1 VSSSL
6 NSAQIARYA
15 ARLQGQRLLP
25 LLRGWQIRRAI
36 RRLSLDGGPPALAAL
51 KDSAD
56 RGLLRE
62 ERYRSLLEMVLFLEV
77 DQPQAERIRALLW
90 EAPQEEPATKPEDLP
105 PSSPGEAG
113 ADPGV
118 SALICDEQVADATP
132 TPAGTLQPLQETRA
146 ADTPADAVRRAESGE
161 PLPEAAA
168 DLAEEEQVPAPS
180 DDHVQ
185 PEVGEEV
192 ASEQSGEPDD
202 ATEDSEEAPEDALP
216 DEAHTED
223 DAVEKEP
230 EASDLLATRGDTD
243 DHEVR
248 WDPLDDP
255 DPPWVATLD
264 RHVQL
269 DPEERKLV
277 IAQIAQS
284 DLSIEEWIE
293 RLLEHEEDP
302 RPTLEQLTNEQSFE
316 AMLAELWMPGDPFE
330 NERPGVPGVAVS
342 QGTSAASPTT
352 TQPLS
357 LDAQVEAPSSTDS
370 LLAGRLEVT
379 QAMTLEEAESAE
391 ERPTAAVAP
400 EAVVLPNATAVAEE
414 GVALEA
420 GVTPEIGVAP
430 EVFLQPTRPPVES
443 SSEHSPGPE
452 QERSVSDSPLSQL
465 LLDDW
470 DPERADPIIEELV
483 NCATQLLNSDG
494 TRQAGPYDSLLAGLL
509 TFHLRE
515 KLANEQDFAAHLAMN
530 EEALEQDSDCIANAT
545 LVSTE
550 PFRRNEHLAI
560 YRYEARQPFRHGGR
574 ATRAEQLVCQESGVM
589 LEVHEVMATE
599 GQIKLT
605 VKSETAKALLPLSN
619 LIHRPKDIAAQLR
632 AYLAEQAPVWINDES
647 ALPPAVRHLFSRQG
661 SDQIRRLSQ
670 QVRETP
676 EQTAELISEVLFE
689 ADGLSLI
696 LQGPPG
702 TGKTTCA
709 AKVITT
715 LVDAGWNIGVCA
727 NSHLAIDN
735 LLFRTAELASRT
747 QQPINLAKYQSSFS
761 KQEREQFN
769 AAGIQAIDSRSF
781 KPSHDVYGGTAF
793 AFSHARFDGLLDLLV
808 IDEASQVSLA
818 NLLAMGRST
827 RNLLLVGDQQQLPQP
842 TVAEHPGESG
852 LSCLGY
858 ATAGEP
864 VIPDHKGVFLSRSWR
879 LPPNLCGFISEQ
891 FYERRLEAETRNTAN
906 RVIWTGQG
914 NGLQFEAVPHQ
925 DNHVYSLEEVEA
937 VERLVSQL
945 LGCPYTRQSAE
956 GPISATLTWDDIA
969 IVAPFNAQ
977 VNLLQRQLGR
987 QAQVGTV
994 DRFQGREAPVC
1005 IYSVTTSRTLSTR
1018 GLEFVLDANRVNVA
1032 ISRAQCLAIVVASPL
1047 VGDLLQAAET
1057 LQRETL
1063 LFQHLS
1069 RNPHANPA
1077 QP

>member
-1 VSSSL
+1 MSDTL

-62 ERYRSLLEMVLFLEV
+62 ERYRTLLEMVLILEV

-90 EAPQEEPATKPEDLP
+90 ETPAEEPTSAQEELP
-105 PSSPGEAG
+105 PSSPREAG
-113 ADPGV
+113 ADPGIT
-118 SALICDEQVADATP
+118 ALIRTEPVADAILP
-132 TPAGTLQPLQETRA
+132 PAGPRQPLLETRA
-146 ADTPADAVRRAESGE
+146 VETPADVVRRADSGE
-161 PLPEAAA
+161 LLPEAAA
-168 DLAEEEQVPAPS
+168 DLAEEEQVPATT
-180 DDHVQ
+180 DDHDQ
-185 PEVGEEV
+185 IQSGESV

-202 ATEDSEEAPEDALP
+202 ATEDSQEVSEEVLP
-216 DEAHTED
+216 DGAHTED
-223 DAVEKEP
+223 DAVEEEP
-230 EASDLLATRGDTD
+230 EASDLLATRGDID
-243 DHEVR
+243 DGEVR

-255 DPPWVATLD
+255 EPPWVATLD

-302 RPTLEQLTNEQSFE
+302 RPTLEQLTKEQSFE

-330 NERPGVPGVAVS
+330 NDRPGVPGVAATQGVS
-342 QGTSAASPTT
+342 DAGPTP
-352 TQPLS
+352 TQPLNQ
-357 LDAQVEAPSSTDS
+357 DAQEEDAEGTNPF
-370 LLAGRLEVT
+370 LADQPVAT
-379 QAMTLEEAESAE
+379 QAMALEQEEGAEA
-391 ERPTAAVAP
+391 RTTAAVAP
-400 EAVVLPNATAVAEE
+400 EAVVLPDATDVAEQ
-414 GVALEA
+414 GVAPEA
-420 GVTPEIGVAP
+420 GVTPETAV
-430 EVFLQPTRPPVES
+430 QPPRPPVAPS
-443 SSEHSPGPE
+443 SAHSPGLEPE
-452 QERSVSDSPLSQL
+452 SSVSDSPLSQL
-465 LLDDW
+465 LLDAW

-494 TRQAGPYDSLLAGLL
+494 IRQAGAYDSLLAGLL

-530 EEALEQDSDCIANAT
+530 EEALEQDSDCIASAT

-550 PFRRNEHLAI
+550 PFRRNKHLAT

-574 ATRAEQLVCQESGVM
+574 ANRSEQLVCQESGVT
-589 LEVHEVMATE
+589 LEIHEVVATE
-599 GQIKLT
+599 GQIKLA
-605 VKSETAKALLPLSN
+605 VPSEKATSLLPLSN
-619 LIHRPKDIAAQLR
+619 LIHRPQDLSKWLR
-632 AYLAEQAPVWINDES
+632 PYLAEQAPAWVTDE
-647 ALPPAVRHLFSRQG
+647 ATLPPAVRHLLSRQG
-661 SDQIRRLSQ
+661 SDQILRLSR

-709 AKVITT
+709 AQVITT

-735 LLFRTAELASRT
+735 LLFRTAKLAGRT
-747 QQPINLAKYQSSFS
+747 EQQISLAKFQGGLWKEARQPF
-761 KQEREQFN
+761 E
-769 AAGIQAIDSRSF
+769 AAGIQVIDGSSF
-781 KPSHDVYGGTAF
+781 KPTHDVYGGTAF

-818 NLLAMGRST
+818 NLLAMGRCS

-879 LPPNLCGFISEQ
+879 LPPSLCGFISEQ
-891 FYERRLEAETRNTAN
+891 FYERRLEAESRNTAN
-906 RVIWTGQG
+906 QVIWTGQG
-914 NGLQFEAVPHQ
+914 SGLQFEPVPHQ

-956 GPISATLTWDDIA
+956 GPISATLGWEDIA

-987 QAQVGTV
+987 EAQVGTV

-1069 RNPHANPA
+1069 RNPPANPA

>member
-1 VSSSL
+1 MSGAL
-6 NSAQIARYA
+6 TPGQIARYG

-25 LLRGWQIRRAI
+25 LLRGWQIRRAM
-36 RRLSLDGGPPALAAL
+36 RRLARDGGAPALAAL
-51 KDSAD
+51 KAGADS
-56 RGLLRE
+56 GLLRE
-62 ERYRSLLEMVLFLEV
+62 ERYRKLLEVVLILDV
-77 DQPQAERIRALLW
+77 DQREAERIRSWLG
-90 EAPQEEPATKPEDLP
+90 EAPAEEPAGEQEAWQPRAPL
-105 PSSPGEAG
+105 EAG
-113 ADPGV
+113 ADQGITG
-118 SALICDEQVADATP
+118 LIRDEPVAAAKAP
-132 TPAGTLQPLQETRA
+132 SIGPLQPSIEPRA
-146 ADTPADAVRRAESGE
+146 ADTAADGGKRAESGE
-161 PLPEAAA
+161 HSPEVTPG
-168 DLAEEEQVPAPS
+168 LAEEEQVPAPS

-185 PEVGEEV
+185 PEVGEQV
-192 ASEQSGEPDD
+192 GSEQPGEPDY

-216 DEAHTED
+216 DEVHTED
-223 DAVEKEP
+223 DEVEEEP
-230 EASDLLATRGDTD
+230 EESHLLATRSDID
-243 DHEVR
+243 DGEVR

-255 DPPWVATLD
+255 EPPWVATLD

-330 NERPGVPGVAVS
+330 NDRPGVPGVAATQGVS
-342 QGTSAASPTT
+342 DAGPTP
-352 TQPLS
+352 TQPLNQ
-357 LDAQVEAPSSTDS
+357 DAQEEDAEGTNPF
-370 LLAGRLEVT
+370 LADQPVAT
-379 QAMTLEEAESAE
+379 QAMALEQEEGAEA
-391 ERPTAAVAP
+391 RTTAAVAP
-400 EAVVLPNATAVAEE
+400 KAVVLPNATDVAEQ
-414 GVALEA
+414 GVAPEA
-420 GVTPEIGVAP
+420 GVTPETAV
-430 EVFLQPTRPPVES
+430 QPPRPPVAPS
-443 SSEHSPGPE
+443 SAHSPGLEPE
-452 QERSVSDSPLSQL
+452 SSVSDSPLSQL
-465 LLDDW
+465 LLDAW
-470 DPERADPIIEELV
+470 DPDRTDPIIEELV
-483 NCATQLLNSDG
+483 NCATQLLNGDG

-515 KLANEQDFAAHLAMN
+515 KLANERDFAAHLAMN
-530 EEALEQDSDCIANAT
+530 EQALDQDSDCISNAT

-550 PFRRNEHLAI
+550 PFRRNKHLAT

-574 ATRAEQLVCQESGVM
+574 ANRSEQLVCQESGVM
-589 LEVHEVMATE
+589 LEIHEVMATE
-599 GQIKLT
+599 GLIKLT
-605 VKSETAKALLPLSN
+605 VKSATANALLPLSN

-647 ALPPAVRHLFSRQG
+647 ALPPAVRHLLSRQG
-661 SDQIRRLSQ
+661 GDQIRRLSQ
-670 QVRETP
+670 RVRETP
-676 EQTAELISEVLFE
+676 DQTAELISEVLFE

-709 AKVITT
+709 AQVITT

-735 LLFRTAELASRT
+735 LLFRTAELARRSE
-747 QQPINLAKYQSSFS
+747 QQISLAKFQGGLWKEARQPF
-761 KQEREQFN
+761 E
-769 AAGIQAIDSRSF
+769 AAGIQVIDGSSF
-781 KPSHDVYGGTAF
+781 QPTHDVYGATAF
-793 AFSHARFDGLLDLLV
+793 AFSDRRFEGLLDLLV

-818 NLLAMGRST
+818 NLLAMGRCA

-891 FYERRLEAETRNTAN
+891 FYERRLEAEERNTPN

-914 NGLQFEAVPHQ
+914 SGLQFEAVPHQ

-945 LGCPYTRQSAE
+945 LGCSYTRQSAE

-977 VNLLQRQLGR
+977 VNLLQRKLGR

-1047 VGDLLQAAET
+1047 VGDLLQAADT

-1069 RNPHANPA
+1069 SNPHTNPA